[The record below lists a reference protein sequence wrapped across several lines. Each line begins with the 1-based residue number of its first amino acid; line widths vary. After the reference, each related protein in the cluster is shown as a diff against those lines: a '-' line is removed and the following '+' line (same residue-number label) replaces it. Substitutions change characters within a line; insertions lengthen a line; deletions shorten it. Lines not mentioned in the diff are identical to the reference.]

1 MNTRHRLTT
10 LTLFVAIL
18 AAAPLLAQEPSA
30 QPAPPVAA
38 QPAPPETIAL
48 DPPRL
53 DAGLP
58 IMQAL
63 KNRHSGKEFAD
74 TKLTKQQL
82 SEVLWAAD
90 GVNRE
95 DGHRTAPSAMSKY
108 PIDIYAV
115 LEEGIYL
122 YNPAKH
128 ELTPVAQGDFRKQSA
143 TQDYAHTAP
152 LNLVYVAD
160 FEKFSG
166 VRDTSPEKMTE
177 WACMESGAQAQNVYL
192 YCASEGLASVF
203 RVSIDKEQFGKAIN
217 VRPSQSIIAAQTVG
231 HAK

>member
-1 MNTRHRLTT
+1 
-10 LTLFVAIL
+10 
-18 AAAPLLAQEPSA
+18 
-30 QPAPPVAA
+30 
-38 QPAPPETIAL
+38 
-48 DPPRL
+48 
-53 DAGLP
+53 
-58 IMQAL
+58 MQAL
-63 KNRHSGKEFAD
+63 KNRHSDKEYAD

-95 DGHRTAPSAMSKY
+95 DGHRTAPSAMGKY
-108 PIDIYAV
+108 PIDIYVV

-143 TQDYAHTAP
+143 SQDYAHTAP

-160 FEKFSG
+160 FEKFAG
-166 VRDTSPEKMTE
+166 VRDASPEKMTE

-203 RVSIDKEQFGKAIN
+203 RVSIDKDQFGKAIN